1 MHQAI
6 LLSKLAYEE
15 ELVSAAKTEKEHEQN
30 KKSGKKTKKAT
41 MSLEEFNS
49 ILSKH
54 KTPISTGTNATPVVV
69 LSTDS
74 ADNKSKGIVQINS
87 EYVETLATFS

>member
-15 ELVSAAKTEKEHEQN
+15 QLVSAAKAEKEQEH
-30 KKSGKKTKKAT
+30 KKSGKKSKKAT

-49 ILSKH
+49 MGVSTAPAVV
-54 KTPISTGTNATPVVV
+54 TPNEPV
-69 LSTDS
+69 
-74 ADNKSKGIVQINS
+74 DNKSKGI
-87 EYVETLATFS
+87 

>member
-15 ELVSAAKTEKEHEQN
+15 QLVSAAKTEKEQEH
-30 KKSGKKTKKAT
+30 KKSGKKSKKAT

-49 ILSKH
+49 MGV
-54 KTPISTGTNATPVVV
+54 STAPAVVAPNEPV
-69 LSTDS
+69 
-74 ADNKSKGIVQINS
+74 DNKSKGISTTEESQVQNRS
-87 EYVETLATFS
+87 V